1 MGRIPDETLQTI
13 RDRVDI
19 AELVGRYVTLKRA
32 GRSHKGLCPFHQE
45 KTPSFTVNPDRGIF
59 HCFGCQESGNAFAFL
74 MRHENLTFPE
84 AVRILA
90 SEVGVV
96 VPESGGGDAGV
107 SERMFAA
114 NDVAQRLFLES
125 LAAAVGR
132 GAREY
137 LAGRGIDAAQASKY
151 GIGYAPPGWDVLVR
165 ALSLAEIPAAQG
177 EKAGL
182 LKARQSSGHYDLFRE
197 RVTFPIQDVRGR
209 IVGFGGRALGDGEP
223 KYLNSPETPVFRKRE
238 GFYGFPSALEPIR
251 RADRVVVVEG
261 YFDQIALDRAGL
273 PEAVATCGTALSEEH
288 ARNLRRR
295 TRNVVL
301 LFDGDEAGRRAALR
315 GLELLLP
322 HGLRVRAAALP
333 AGEDPD
339 SLLASQGAESLRAL
353 VDDAPPGLRLAID
366 LALAN
371 GAHSPEGKADAVAAL
386 APLIA
391 KIPEP
396 TERTAWAQQVAL
408 SVGGREGDVL
418 ATVRA
423 VARGE
428 RPEDAARYV
437 PEEPADPR
445 VDRQLSTLVQAL
457 LQHPECAH
465 GHDLDELVS
474 QVTDPLWCDLL
485 PVLFEASRKGT
496 DPLAAADEQLEPAL
510 VARLHA
516 LAAGEGP
523 SYDDAAHAAR
533 ALSDVVQWFERQRK
547 RAAQRELTDRL
558 RASPQDPQA
567 VLRMKRGAEAS

>member
-1 MGRIPDETLQTI
+1 MGRIPDETIQTI

-19 AELVGRYVTLKRA
+19 VDLVGRYVTLKKA

-84 AVRILA
+84 AVRMLA
-90 SEVGVV
+90 GEAGVE

-107 SERMFAA
+107 TERLLAA
-114 NDVAQRLFLES
+114 NDLAQRLYRKS
-125 LAAAVGR
+125 LSADVGR

-137 LAGRGIDAAQASKY
+137 LTSRGIDAEHAEKY

-165 ALSLAEIPAAQG
+165 ALSNSEIPASFG
-177 EKAGL
+177 ERAGL
-182 LKARQSSGHYDLFRE
+182 LKARQSGGHYDLLRD

-209 IVGFGGRALGDGEP
+209 VIGFGGRALGDGEP

-301 LFDGDEAGRRAALR
+301 LFDGDEAGHRAAIR
-315 GLELLLP
+315 ALELLLP
-322 HGLRVRAAALP
+322 HGLRVKAAALP

-339 SLLASQGAESLRAL
+339 SLLAGEGEGALRAL

-366 LALAN
+366 AAVSE
-371 GAHSPEGKADAVAAL
+371 GAGSPEAKADAVAAM

-437 PEEPADPR
+437 PDEPADPR
-445 VDRQLSTLVQAL
+445 IERQLGTLVQAL
-457 LQHPECAH
+457 LQHPSC
-465 GHDLDELVS
+465 GHDLDLEALVS
-474 QVTDPLWCDLL
+474 EVAAPLWRDLL
-485 PVLFEASRKGT
+485 PVLFAACRKGA
-496 DPLAAADEQLEPAL
+496 DPLAEAEDQLEPPL

-523 SYDDAAHAAR
+523 VYDDEAHAGR
-533 ALSDVVQWFERQRK
+533 ALRDVVQWFERQRK

-558 RASPQDPQA
+558 RASPPDPQA

>member
-90 SEVGVV
+90 GEVGVV
-96 VPESGGGDAGV
+96 IPESGGRDAGV
-107 SERMFAA
+107 SERLFAA

-125 LAAAVGR
+125 LAGDVGR

-137 LAGRGIDAAQASKY
+137 LAGRGIDAEQVSKY

-165 ALSLAEIPAAQG
+165 ALSLAEIPASLG

-182 LKARQSSGHYDLFRE
+182 LKARQSGGHYDLFRE
-197 RVTFPIQDVRGR
+197 RVTFPIRDVRGR
-209 IVGFGGRALGDGEP
+209 VIGFGGRALGDGEP

-339 SLLASQGAESLRAL
+339 SLLASRGADSLRAL
-353 VDDAPPGLRLAID
+353 VDDAPPALRLAID
-366 LALAN
+366 IALAN
-371 GAHSPEGKADAVAAL
+371 GAHSPEGKADAVATM
-386 APLIA
+386 APFIA

-445 VDRQLSTLVQAL
+445 VERQLSTLVQAL
-457 LQHPECAH
+457 LQHPACAQA
-465 GHDLDELVS
+465 HDLDGLVA
-474 QVTDPLWCDLL
+474 QVTDPLWLDLL
-485 PVLFEASRKGT
+485 PVLFDACHKGT
-496 DPLAAADEQLEPAL
+496 DPLAAAEDQLEPVL
-510 VARLHA
+510 VSRLHA

-523 SYDDAAHAAR
+523 SYEDEAHAAR
-533 ALSDVVQWFERQRK
+533 ALSDVVLWFERQRK

>member
-1 MGRIPDETLQTI
+1 MGRIPDETIQTI

-19 AELVGRYVTLKRA
+19 VDLVGHYVTLKRA

-59 HCFGCQESGNAFAFL
+59 HCFGCQESGNVFAFL

-84 AVRILA
+84 AVRMLA
-90 SEVGVV
+90 SEVGVE
-96 VPESGGGDAGV
+96 VPESGGRDAGV
-107 SERMFAA
+107 TERVLAA
-114 NDVAQRLFLES
+114 NDVAQRLYRES
-125 LAAAVGR
+125 LAGDVGR

-137 LAGRGIDAAQASKY
+137 LAGRGIDAEHAEKY

-165 ALSLAEIPAAQG
+165 ALSLAEVSASLG
-177 EKAGL
+177 EQAGL
-182 LKARQSSGHYDLFRE
+182 LKARQSGGHYDLLRE

-209 IVGFGGRALGDGEP
+209 VIGFGGRALGDGEP

-301 LFDGDEAGRRAALR
+301 LFDGDEAGRRAVLR

-339 SLLASQGAESLRAL
+339 SLLASGGADALRAL
-353 VDDAPPGLRLAID
+353 VDDAPPALRLAID
-366 LALAN
+366 SALAD
-371 GAHSPEGKADAVAAL
+371 GAHSPEAKADAVAAL
-386 APLIA
+386 APLLA

-408 SVGGREGDVL
+408 SVGAREGDVL

-437 PEEPADPR
+437 PDVPADPR
-445 VDRQLSTLVQAL
+445 VERQLGTLVQAL
-457 LQHPECAH
+457 LQHPSCGA
-465 GHDLDELVS
+465 GVDLDALVE
-474 QVTDPLWCDLL
+474 QVAEPLWRDLL
-485 PVLFEASRKGT
+485 PVLFDACRKGS
-496 DPLAAADEQLEPAL
+496 DPLAEADEQLEPSL
-510 VARLHA
+510 VSRLHA

-523 SYDDAAHAAR
+523 VYEDEAHAAR
-533 ALSDVVQWFERQRK
+533 ALGDVVLWFERQRK
-547 RAAQRELTDRL
+547 RAAQRALTDRL
-558 RASPQDPQA
+558 RASPPDPQA

>member
-1 MGRIPDETLQTI
+1 MGRIPEETLQTI

-19 AELVGRYVTLKRA
+19 VDLVGRYVTLKRA

-84 AVRILA
+84 AVRMLA
-90 SEVGVV
+90 AEVGVE
-96 VPESGGGDAGV
+96 VPESGGRDAGV
-107 SERMFAA
+107 TERLLAA
-114 NDVAQRLFLES
+114 NDVAQRLYRES
-125 LAAAVGR
+125 LAGDVGR

-137 LAGRGIDAAQASKY
+137 LAGRGIDATLAEKY
-151 GIGYAPPGWDVLVR
+151 GIGFAPPGWDVLSR
-165 ALSLAEIPAAQG
+165 RLSQNEIPAALG

-182 LKARQSSGHYDLFRE
+182 LKARQSGGHYDLLRE
-197 RVTFPIQDVRGR
+197 RVTFPIRDVRGR
-209 IVGFGGRALGDGEP
+209 IVGFGGRALEGGEP
-223 KYLNSPETPVFRKRE
+223 KYLNTPETPVFRKRE

-273 PEAVATCGTALSEEH
+273 SEAVATCGTALSEEH

-315 GLELLLP
+315 ALELLLP
-322 HGLRVRAAALP
+322 HGLRVKAAALP
-333 AGEDPD
+333 PGEDPD
-339 SLLASQGAESLRAL
+339 SLLAGGGAEPLRAL
-353 VDDAPPGLRLAID
+353 VDDAPPALRLAID
-366 LALAN
+366 MAVAG
-371 GAHSPEGKADAVAAL
+371 GADTPEGKADAVAAV
-386 APLIA
+386 APLVA

-408 SVGGREGDVL
+408 GVGGREADVL

-437 PEEPADPR
+437 PDEPADPR
-445 VDRQLSTLVQAL
+445 VERQLGTLVQAL
-457 LQHPECAH
+457 LQHPACGADV
-465 GHDLDELVS
+465 DLDRLAS
-474 QVTDPLWCDLL
+474 QVVVPLWRDLL
-485 PVLFEASRKGT
+485 PVLFDACRKGA
-496 DPLAAADEQLEPAL
+496 DPLAAAEEQLEPPL

-523 SYDDAAHAAR
+523 VYDDEAHAGR
-533 ALSDVVQWFERQRK
+533 ALRDVVGWFERQQQ
-547 RAAQRELTDRL
+547 RAAQRALTDRL
-558 RASPQDPQA
+558 RASPSDPQA
-567 VLRMKRGAEAS
+567 VLRMKRGAEA

>member
-1 MGRIPDETLQTI
+1 MGRIPDETLETI

-84 AVRILA
+84 AARILA
-90 SEVGVV
+90 AEVGVEIA
-96 VPESGGGDAGV
+96 ESDGRDAGV
-107 SERMFAA
+107 TERIFAA

-125 LAAAVGR
+125 LAADVGR

-137 LAGRGIDAAQASKY
+137 LAGRGITTAQASKY

-165 ALSLAEIPAAQG
+165 ALSLAEISAAQG

-182 LKARQSSGHYDLFRE
+182 LKARQSGGHYDVFRE

-209 IVGFGGRALGDGEP
+209 VIGFGGRALGDGEP

-353 VDDAPPGLRLAID
+353 VDDAPPALRLAID

-457 LQHPECAH
+457 LQHPACAH
-465 GHDLDELVS
+465 GHDFDELVS
-474 QVTDPLWCDLL
+474 QVTDPLWRDLL
-485 PVLFEASRKGT
+485 PVLFDASRKGT